1 MNKLIPFFILSFLT
15 VATGVSFS
23 QVPVM
28 RGLPLSPET
37 KSLFNRGTPS
47 DEPGNKSVWGGERKN
62 TSSWGH
68 KPTLKSRPG
77 AEPKDE
83 MALKKRAR
91 SSGVEDPCPPSV
103 RLARKKARM
112 DAGNIRQED
121 PMGHMGPFHAQVQ
134 AAIRNLFTVYKAG
147 VFGSGE
153 GYSCSEA
160 EGYVQPLKPAPIEN
174 VQTFC
179 T

>member
-1 MNKLIPFFILSFLT
+1 MNKLIPLFILSFLT

-47 DEPGNKSVWGGERKN
+47 DESGNKSVWGGGKN
-62 TSSWGH
+62 TSSWGR
-68 KPTLKSRPG
+68 KRTLKSRPG
-77 AEPKDE
+77 AEPEDE

-91 SSGVEDPCPPSV
+91 SSGVQDPCPPSV

-112 DAGNIRQED
+112 DAGLFAKKTPWGTWDLFMHKFRQQYATCS
-121 PMGHMGPFHAQVQ
+121 PFIKRAYLE
-134 AAIRNLFTVYKAG
+134 AAKDTLVPKKKAM
-147 VFGSGE
+147 FSR
-153 GYSCSEA
+153 
-160 EGYVQPLKPAPIEN
+160 
-174 VQTFC
+174 
-179 T
+179 